1 MTTNDTKPAP
11 KSLVL
16 HSMAGYYDLLAA
28 FLTLGREREL
38 RARLAALA
46 NIGPGESVLD
56 AGCGTGSLAIA
67 AKRLAG
73 VTGTVIGVDAS
84 PEMIDHARRKARRA
98 GADVDFQIARAE
110 SLPFPDASFDV
121 VLSTLM
127 MHHLPRAVREL
138 FAAEILRVL
147 RPDGRVLVVDFEK
160 PSNTRGG
167 LISRLHR
174 HGHVPL
180 RDVVDLLG
188 RTGLGV
194 GEMGSVGVSDLRYA
208 LATKPLSVDEA
219 HAAASPVERSLPPLP
234 APKWLWGVAIVVLVA
249 AHLIVIHHAWTAL
262 ALGTVVSIAIAAL
275 GLAHLG
281 IAGGAARLARRHLK

>member
-1 MTTNDTKPAP
+1 MTTSDAKPAP
-11 KSLVL
+11 KSLVM

-46 NIGPGESVLD
+46 NVGPGDSVLD
-56 AGCGTGSLAIA
+56 AACGTGSLAVA
-67 AKRLAG
+67 AKRRAG
-73 VTGTVIGVDAS
+73 ETGTVIGVDAS

-98 GADVDFQIARAE
+98 AVDVDFQIARAE

-147 RPDGRVLVVDFEK
+147 RPGGRVLVVDFEK
-160 PSNTRGG
+160 PSHKRGG

-174 HGHVPL
+174 YGHVPL
-180 RDVVDLLG
+180 RDIVDLLG
-188 RTGLGV
+188 RTGLPV
-194 GEMGSVGVSDLRYA
+194 AEMGAVGVSDLRYA
-208 LATKPLSVDEA
+208 LATKPRDADGAQAVSA
-219 HAAASPVERSLPPLP
+219 PVERALPALP
-234 APKWLWGVAIVVLVA
+234 APKWLWGVALIVVVA
-249 AHLIVIHHAWTAL
+249 AHVIVFHHAWTAL
-262 ALGTVVSIAIAAL
+262 ALGTVVSIGVAAL
-275 GLAHLG
+275 VLAHVG
-281 IAGGAARLARRHLK
+281 IAGGAARIARRHMK